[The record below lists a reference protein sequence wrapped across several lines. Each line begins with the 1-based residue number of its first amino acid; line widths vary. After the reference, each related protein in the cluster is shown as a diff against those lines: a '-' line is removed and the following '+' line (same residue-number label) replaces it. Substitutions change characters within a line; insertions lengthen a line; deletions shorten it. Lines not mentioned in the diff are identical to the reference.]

1 MHHSMHYWSQQQAHE
16 RDELNPTEKR
26 VDGRKDFRARI
37 RKRIDGPH
45 AAQDHR
51 CLEQRVDPVEAGK
64 PVVAA
69 DSDAQSNQ
77 QQNQTQAGRSDHS
90 LEKDGQRRQLFMAS
104 FEHMNSRG
112 QRSEVR
118 GWASWT

>member
-16 RDELNPTEKR
+16 RDEHNTTEKR
-26 VDGRKDFRARI
+26 VDGCKNFRARI

-64 PVVAA
+64 PVVTA
-69 DSDAQSNQ
+69 DSDGQRNQ
-77 QQNQTQAGRSDHS
+77 QQDQTQAGRSKHS
-90 LEKDGQRRQLFMAS
+90 LEEDWQRRQLFMSS
-104 FEHMNSRG
+104 FEHMNTGG
-112 QRSEVR
+112 QTMLVYEI
-118 GWASWT
+118 